1 VLEFKIKGLDD
12 VKRRLKDIGK
22 EIGRKVIDD
31 ACRGAARWFAAE
43 ARARCTSDEVR
54 HDIKVIRLP
63 GEDVPTQFTY
73 LVSSG
78 KTRVAHLLEFGTV
91 PHAIGPN
98 LKNRKAKN
106 YVRHRMGNGEIITLQ
121 GPQAP
126 GADGALTKTINR
138 GGASISM
145 SGRMAIRMG
154 PDFRRSVWHK
164 GAKAKPFMRPAFE
177 EASEG
182 SIRAF
187 VRSAEAAFR
196 RMERSGDLAPSWGG
210 GF

>member
-1 VLEFKIKGLDD
+1 VLEFKIKGLED

-22 EIGRKVIDD
+22 EIGEKVIDA
-31 ACRGAARWFAAE
+31 ACRASARWFATE
-43 ARARCTSDEVR
+43 ARTRCTSDEVR
-54 HDIKVIRLP
+54 NSIKVIRLP

-73 LVSSG
+73 LVCSG
-78 KTRVAHLLEFGTV
+78 KTRVAHLLEFGTQ

-106 YVRHRMGNGEIITLQ
+106 YVAHRMGNGEIITLQ
-121 GPQAP
+121 GPQAA
-126 GADGALTKTINR
+126 GSDDSMTRLVGR
-138 GGASISM
+138 GGATISM